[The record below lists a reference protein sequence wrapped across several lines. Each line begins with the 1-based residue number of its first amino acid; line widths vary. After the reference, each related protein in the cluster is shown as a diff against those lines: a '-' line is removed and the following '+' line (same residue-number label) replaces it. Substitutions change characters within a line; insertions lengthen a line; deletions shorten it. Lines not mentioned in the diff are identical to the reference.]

1 MKIPMRVDYGVRAL
15 VELALHYGDGPV
27 QTAEI
32 AAKQGIPVAYLDQLM
47 ASLNKFGFVVSRRGP
62 RGRTLPRH
70 APRRHQPQHGDVQAR
85 RQQLPL
91 DCLVNPLDC
100 VLSGL
105 LRPAGSLEVRGRR
118 HQRSVEQHHACR
130 PRGTPA
136 QPGRHCFLTTR
147 SQRPRPFLMTPLLSA
162 SSIFCLH
169 YYYDIRRKFI
179 MTATQPGQAAAI

>member
-62 RGRTLPRH
+62 RGGHALALPPG
-70 APRRHQPQHGDVQAR
+70 AINLSMVMSKLDPNSS
-85 RQQLPL
+85 PL

-100 VLSGL
+100 VLSESC
-105 LRPAGSLEVRGRR
+105 AQQEVWK
-118 HQRSVEQHHACR
+118 SVEDAI
-130 PRGTPA
+130 
-136 QPGRHCFLTTR
+136 
-147 SQRPRPFLMTPLLSA
+147 SEVLSNITLADLAERQLSLAATA
-162 SSIFCLH
+162 S
-169 YYYDIRRKFI
+169 
-179 MTATQPGQAAAI
+179 